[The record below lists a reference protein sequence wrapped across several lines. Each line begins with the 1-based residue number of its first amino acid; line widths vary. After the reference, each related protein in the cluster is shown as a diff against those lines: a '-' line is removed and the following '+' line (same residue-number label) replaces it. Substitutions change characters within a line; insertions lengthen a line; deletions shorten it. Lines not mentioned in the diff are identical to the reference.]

1 MICRSCGRLYFRKNQ
16 QSICLSCYTN
26 DRKREVI
33 YYTSKVW
40 NKFKIGIQEKLTKE
54 YEVIL
59 KPQLSARLER
69 RAAIKRGLKHAN
81 NYLDKGLK
89 LLDDFSKASKK
100 MRFDPNGKVDLITG
114 GLGKKDFGIIT
125 SGKTKERKRPNP
137 II

>member
-1 MICRSCGRLYFRKNQ
+1 MICRSCGGLYFRENTQK
-16 QSICLSCYTN
+16 ICLSCYTN

-40 NKFKIGIQEKLTKE
+40 NKFKIGIQEGLTAN
-54 YEVIL
+54 YEIIL
-59 KPQLSARLER
+59 RPKLSARLER

-89 LLDDFSKASKK
+89 LLDDFSKATKK

-114 GLGKKDFGIIT
+114 GLGKKDYSVLMG
-125 SGKTKERKRPNP
+125 SKTKERKRPNP
-137 II
+137 VI